1 MMRFHQ
7 PRFGNIFYYPDEGRL
22 RAVVEACI
30 EDAITPRLAGVLRA
44 LIVPHGTHLEC
55 GLIAGHA
62 YKMLYTTPQSWDRVT
77 LLAPIIQPPINTQQD
92 ALLVEPVEGY
102 PTPFD
107 LAAIDQTALA
117 DLRAH
122 NIAIQDALDNE
133 PIIETQLPFL
143 QLTMGD
149 TPTLPLRVPAGYVA
163 PPTLL
168 AHAHALGLIVA
179 AANLPQGHEQHA
191 LHALQN
197 FDIAGLRG
205 EHPIKLPGLLG
216 KAKTLAP
223 NSDLAT
229 LALALDLAQA
239 TGSTHLRILFAQD
252 QFVAAALL
260 ELDH

>member
-22 RAVVEACI
+22 RAVVEACV
-30 EDAITPRLAGVLRA
+30 EDAITPKLTGTLRA

-62 YKMLYTTPQSWDRVT
+62 YKLLYTTPQSWDRVT
-77 LLAPIIQPPINTQQD
+77 LLAPVIQPSTHIPKDT
-92 ALLVEPVEGY
+92 LLIEPVEGY

-107 LAAIDQTALA
+107 LATIDQMGLA

-122 NIAIQDALDNE
+122 TVPIHDALDDE

-149 TPTLPLRVPAGYVA
+149 TPTLPLRVPVGYVA
-163 PPTLL
+163 PPALL
-168 AHAHALGLIVA
+168 AHANDLGLIVA
-179 AANLPQGHEQHA
+179 AANLPQGEEQHT
-191 LHALQN
+191 LHALQH

-205 EHPIKLPGLLG
+205 ERAIKLPGLLG
-216 KAKTLAP
+216 KSKTLIA

-229 LALALDLAQA
+229 LALALDLAHA
-239 TGSTHLRILFAQD
+239 TGGTHLRILFAQD
-252 QFVAAALL
+252 QFVAAALISQ
-260 ELDH
+260 